1 MIRIGRKEGLHMIQ
15 ITATDFKANLGKY
28 FLLASREDIHITKNG
43 TDIAVL
49 TAPKPKSNWV
59 DDLTGIIPGTVDDI
73 KRFKAER
80 LAKKYESLD

>member
-1 MIRIGRKEGLHMIQ
+1 MDVTKSGSI
-15 ITATDFKANLGKY
+15 
-28 FLLASREDIHITKNG
+28 FLLASHEDIHITKNG

-49 TAPKPKSNWV
+49 TAPKIKNNWV